1 MNRTNLELGSEAISA
16 PDTGRATVETCLD
29 SSKAISV
36 FMMDL
41 WCYTPYYDRYLCE
54 GLASQ
59 NIQVTLGS
67 VCPYN
72 DPQYFAKNGLRNKP
86 GLLDVVAKLGIS
98 NDPVRRVLMLVESSI
113 NMLALLARFTV
124 SKPDIV
130 HVQWIPMVRKLPFEI
145 WFLRI
150 VKQLKIKLV
159 YTVHNVLP
167 HDTGKRFAPVFQRIY
182 QKMDALIC
190 HTQEAKSRLIR
201 EFAIDPERVRLIPHG
216 PLFHDSERRS
226 VKASRAQLALPDN
239 ATMVLWQGII
249 EPYKG
254 LDFLLEA
261 WSKVDAPRL
270 NAHLFLAGTGDSHLL
285 GTIKEQVSRL
295 GLQKSVRLDFRFVP
309 DEELSAYYQ
318 ASDILVFP
326 YREVTTSGA
335 LMTAMAFK
343 KTIVATNL
351 AAFQEVLRD
360 GESAVFVNYGDADG
374 FASALRTLIRE
385 PEQRERLA
393 RGAGSRGNRDNS
405 WSGIARETRQC
416 YAAILEDARAE
427 SIA

>member
-1 MNRTNLELGSEAISA
+1 MNSTNLELQPQAISA
-16 PDTGRATVETCLD
+16 GGTGQGLVETCVD
-29 SSKAISV
+29 SSKAIRV

-41 WCYTPYYDRYLCE
+41 WCYTPFYDRYLCE

-67 VCPYN
+67 VCPYK

-86 GLLDVVAKLGIS
+86 GLLDVVPKLGIS
-98 NDPVRRVLMLVESSI
+98 NNHVRRVLMLVESSI
-113 NMLALLARFTV
+113 NMLALLARFSV

-130 HVQWIPMVRKLPFEI
+130 HVQWVPTVRKLPFEI

-167 HDTGKRFAPVFQRIY
+167 HDTGKRFAPVFERIY
-182 QKMDALIC
+182 QQMDALIC

-201 EFAIDPERVRLIPHG
+201 EFSIDPDRVRLIPHG

-226 VKASRAQLALPDN
+226 VEASRAQLSLPED

-261 WSKVDAPRL
+261 WSKIDAPQL
-270 NAHLFLAGTGDSHLL
+270 NAHLFLAGPGESQLL
-285 GTIKEQVSRL
+285 RTIGEQVSRL
-295 GLQKSVRLDFRFVP
+295 GLQKSVHLDFRFIP
-309 DEELSAYYQ
+309 DEELATYYQ
-318 ASDILVFP
+318 ASDVLAFP
-326 YREVTTSGA
+326 YREVTTSGS
-335 LMTAMAFK
+335 LMTAMAFQK
-343 KTIVATNL
+343 AIVATNL
-351 AAFQEVLRD
+351 PAFQEVLRD
-360 GESAVFVNYGDADG
+360 GESALFVNYGDVEG
-374 FASALRTLIRE
+374 FASALRQLIRE
-385 PEQRERLA
+385 PATRERLA
-393 RGAGSRGNRDNS
+393 RGAREWGNRNNS
-405 WSGIARETRQC
+405 WSAIARQTRQC
-416 YAAILEDARAE
+416 YAAVLEE
-427 SIA
+427 NIA